1 MGAETSAG
9 IGGGANSVVPGL
21 MSGPSVDQLLNSING
36 QPVTPSTPGSEKPVS
51 AGVLSQAQT
60 KPPPTMGRSAPKET
74 GTAVEPK
81 PAASTK
87 AKDLGPEISVTSTT
101 AFSREGLLTQAGV
114 RATFKLNDRTSVTT
128 TVRERLK
135 DFSQNG
141 KESVLDTRVSA
152 QIKFRA
158 VDEPQVKFDVSLEGY
173 GQFNQ
178 PLGGGDASIQLGL
191 VPGFGLS
198 YLPTKNFSL
207 GLNGYAD
214 LSRTLPMG
222 ADSIVVGGDVN
233 AALKFGG
240 GFKFTA
246 GVRAESPNL
255 LKDGGTPRVAGFGS
269 LTKQLGEHFS
279 VGAEVIGGFV
289 GDPTLSTSFAG
300 AGDVTGVIKAS
311 YTF

>member
-1 MGAETSAG
+1 
-9 IGGGANSVVPGL
+9 
-21 MSGPSVDQLLNSING
+21 
-36 QPVTPSTPGSEKPVS
+36 
-51 AGVLSQAQT
+51 
-60 KPPPTMGRSAPKET
+60 
-74 GTAVEPK
+74 
-81 PAASTK
+81 
-87 AKDLGPEISVTSTT
+87 
-101 AFSREGLLTQAGV
+101 
-114 RATFKLNDRTSVTT
+114 
-128 TVRERLK
+128 LK

-158 VDEPQVKFDVSLEGY
+158 VDEPKVKFDVSLEGY
-173 GQFNQ
+173 GQFIQ

-214 LSRTLPMG
+214 LSRTLPTG

-233 AALKFGG
+233 AALKFGD

-255 LKDGGTPRVAGFGS
+255 LNGGAPRVAGFGS
-269 LTKQLGEHFS
+269 MSKQLGEHLS